1 MRRLYRRRS
10 TNADGL
16 RWCTMAKK
24 YKSDILRSVHR
35 AAADL
40 TDIGVLDKTTMREF
54 DRMCLTNP
62 VKLSAREI
70 RAIRES
76 AGVSQAVFAEHIGVT
91 TGLVSKWERGEKQP
105 SRMALK
111 MLALVKT
118 KGLAAIA

>member
-1 MRRLYRRRS
+1 V
-10 TNADGL
+10 
-16 RWCTMAKK
+16 AKK

-40 TDIGVLDKTTMREF
+40 ADIGAVDKKTLREF
-54 DRMCLTNP
+54 DRMCLTRP
-62 VKLSAREI
+62 VKLSGREI
-70 RAIRES
+70 RAIREG
-76 AGVSQAVFAEHIGVT
+76 AGVSQAVLAEHIGVT
-91 TGLVSKWERGEKQP
+91 TGLVSKWERGEKEP